1 MQPIEI
7 PKFPILRGE
16 EAIETLYDFID
27 ELKERRG
34 KELTDKQTNALVKVA
49 EGLISSI
56 EAETR
61 FHASDTLCE
70 EMHFMDQLKKTVM
83 KWLCEMRAI
92 ENVNGRKGIR

>member
-16 EAIETLYDFID
+16 EAIEALYDFIN
-27 ELKERRG
+27 ELKEGRG
-34 KELTDKQTNALVKVA
+34 KELTDKQTNALVKLA
-49 EGLISSI
+49 EELISSI
-56 EAETR
+56 EAETQ
-61 FHASDTLCE
+61 FHASDALNE
-70 EMHFMDQLKKTVM
+70 EIHFMDQLKKTVM